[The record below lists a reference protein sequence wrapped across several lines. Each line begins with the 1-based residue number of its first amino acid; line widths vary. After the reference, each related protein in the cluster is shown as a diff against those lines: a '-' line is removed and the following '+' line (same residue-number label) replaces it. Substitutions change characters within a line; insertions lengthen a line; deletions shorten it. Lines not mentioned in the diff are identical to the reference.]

1 MPSQPLSLFIS
12 YSHRDEALKQ
22 ELEDHLALLKRQ
34 NKIRPW
40 QDRQIEAGTDWNEQ
54 IRDALDAADIIL
66 LLVSPRFMNSEF
78 CYGKEMER
86 AMQRHH
92 NGDARVIPIILT
104 PTDWKGAPFDRL
116 QVLPKDGKPVV
127 DWPNHDAAFVDV
139 VKGIRRAVETLS
151 PAPEVKDDGW
161 ATPPPPKPPQPPSA
175 ADSESKQVPRYAGA
189 ALAGNR
195 GKLFADLSGSSAGA
209 THARDRM
216 QLFAALSSM
225 PGPQFSQLVFTLN
238 PPPGNVPPDSAPQA
252 NRVAALLQWADSPM
266 GPGLATLDSLLTE
279 ISGGPRTT

>member
-78 CYGKEMER
+78 CYGKEMQR

-92 NGDARVIPIILT
+92 NGYARVIPIILT

-127 DWPNHDAAFVDV
+127 DWPSHDAAFVDV

-151 PAPEVKDDGW
+151 PAPAVKDDGW
-161 ATPPPPKPPQPPSA
+161 ATPPPPKPSPG
-175 ADSESKQVPRYAGA
+175 ESSPGVAQTTGRNTNMEPAQR
-189 ALAGNR
+189 L
-195 GKLFADLSGSSAGA
+195 
-209 THARDRM
+209 
-216 QLFAALSSM
+216 QLFTALSSL

-279 ISGGPRTT
+279 ISGGPQVGAQGLRP

>member
-1 MPSQPLSLFIS
+1 MSSYPLSVFIS

-34 NKIRPW
+34 DKIRPW
-40 QDRQIEAGTDWNEQ
+40 QDRQIEAGTEWNEQ
-54 IRDALDAADIIL
+54 IRAALDEADIIL
-66 LLVSPRFMNSEF
+66 LLISPRFMNSDF
-78 CYGKEMER
+78 CYGKEMQR

-104 PTDWKGAPFDRL
+104 PTDWKGAPFDKL

-139 VKGIRRAVETLS
+139 VKGIRRAIETLS
-151 PAPEVKDDGW
+151 PISEQKQDAW
-161 ATPPPPKPPQPPSA
+161 ASPPPLKATQPPSA

-189 ALAGNR
+189 ALA
-195 GKLFADLSGSSAGA
+195 
-209 THARDRM
+209 RDRM
-216 QLFAALSSM
+216 QLFTALSSL

-238 PPPGNVPPDSAPQA
+238 PPPGNVPPDSASQA
-252 NRVAALLQWADSPM
+252 NRVAALLQWADSPI
-266 GPGLATLDSLLTE
+266 GPGLTTVDSLLTE
-279 ISGGPRTT
+279 MIGGPSSV

>member
-1 MPSQPLSLFIS
+1 MSPQPLSLFIS

-40 QDRQIEAGTDWNEQ
+40 QDRQIEAGTEWNEQ
-54 IRDALDAADIIL
+54 IRAALDAADIIL

-86 AMQRHH
+86 AMQRHQ
-92 NGDARVIPIILT
+92 NRDARVIPIILT
-104 PTDWKGAPFDRL
+104 PTDWKGAPFDTL

-139 VKGIRRAVETLS
+139 VKGIRRAVDTLS
-151 PAPEVKDDGW
+151 PAPDIKDDGW
-161 ATPPPPKPPQPPSA
+161 ATPPPPKSIPRESPPDIAQTTGRNTNTEPA
-175 ADSESKQVPRYAGA
+175 QR
-189 ALAGNR
+189 L
-195 GKLFADLSGSSAGA
+195 
-209 THARDRM
+209 
-216 QLFAALSSM
+216 QLFTALSSL

-252 NRVAALLQWADSPM
+252 NRVAALLQWAESPM
-266 GPGLATLDSLLTE
+266 GPGLANLGSLLTE